1 MKSSFHYKL
10 KEAQKSFNLVLLPIY
25 IIEGCRVFLTVSTG
39 STVKG
44 RLKWA
49 EKIVTETRLD
59 GFFVL
64 VVAS

>member
-1 MKSSFHYKL
+1 M
-10 KEAQKSFNLVLLPIY
+10 
-25 IIEGCRVFLTVSTG
+25 VSTG
-39 STVKG
+39 STVNG

-59 GFFVL
+59 GFFAL